1 MYRFSTTMTLAKI
14 TEIMKKTCW
23 LFLLLFL
30 PAGLVVQAQNLYAA
44 QNGTVTFFSDAPL
57 EDIEAKNNKAQ
68 SIINLTAREV
78 AVKVP
83 IKSFVFEN
91 SLMQE
96 HFNENYLESDK
107 YPFATFK
114 GRINENI
121 DLTKEGTYDV
131 SVTGKMNIHGVERDQ
146 TIKGKIQVLAGKML
160 LQADFPVL
168 LADHKIEVPT
178 LVFQKIA
185 EKIAVKTDFALVP
198 YVKQ

>member
-1 MYRFSTTMTLAKI
+1 
-14 TEIMKKTCW
+14 MKKLYG
-23 LFLLLFL
+23 LFLLWAFF
-30 PAGLVVQAQNLYAA
+30 AFETNAQNFYAA

-57 EDIEAKNNKAQ
+57 EDIEAKSTKAQ
-68 SIINLTAREV
+68 SIINLTTREV
-78 AVKVP
+78 AVKMP

-114 GRINENI
+114 GKLNENI

-131 SVTGKMNIHGVERDQ
+131 SATGKMNIHGVERDQ
-146 TIKGKIQVLAGKML
+146 TIKGKLQILAGKML
-160 LQADFPVL
+160 LQADCPVL

-185 EKIAVKTDFALVP
+185 EKIAVKTNFSLVP